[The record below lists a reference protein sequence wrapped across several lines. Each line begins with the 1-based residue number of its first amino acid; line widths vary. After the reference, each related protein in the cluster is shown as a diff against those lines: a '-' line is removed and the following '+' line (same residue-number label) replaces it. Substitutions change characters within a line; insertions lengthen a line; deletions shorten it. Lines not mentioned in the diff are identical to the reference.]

1 MILIII
7 MDSDSRTKNRIKQQ
21 FRKCISEVKF
31 IMWDDKELIKKIKTL
46 KPLGIILT
54 GSGERILGKDVPSVP
69 KDIFELGIPI
79 LGICYGYETIIK
91 HFVGKNGIRAYDDLF
106 DKPNK
111 ITIEYPFTVG
121 ELTYQLS
128 HHDDVV
134 KIPSGWKEIKQTGFI
149 KHNKDDIAGCYDPK
163 RKILG
168 IIFHPE
174 KRTKTGKQFFDAW
187 IKLIQI

>member
-7 MDSDSRTKNRIKQQ
+7 MDSDPKTKNRIKQQ
-21 FRKCISEVKF
+21 FRKCISDAKF
-31 IMWDDKELIKKIKTL
+31 IMWNDTELITKIKTL

-54 GSGERILGKDVPSVP
+54 GSGERILGKNVPSVQNE
-69 KDIFELGIPI
+69 IFKLGVPI
-79 LGICYGYETIIK
+79 LGICYGYQTIIK
-91 HFVGKNGIRAYDDLF
+91 HFVGEIGIRSYDDLF

-111 ITIEYPFTVG
+111 ISIEFPFKL
-121 ELTYQLS
+121 EEQTYQLS

-134 KIPSGWKEIKQTGFI
+134 KIPSGWKDLKQTGFI
-149 KHNKDDIAGCYDPK
+149 KHNRDDIAGCYDPK
-163 RKILG
+163 QKIIG

-174 KRTKTGKQFFDAW
+174 KRIKTGKAFFDAW